1 MVLLSSIAEDLG
13 WNEKFLTIEG
23 SQMKV
28 FSVWNLINSNLPQ
41 DNIIVSINQE
51 ITDMDAMINPMMR
64 WHLCQCLPVDNLR
77 IKFKILEET
86 FNPYKEFELWE
97 R

>member
-1 MVLLSSIAEDLG
+1 MESEKSNKINVVLLSSIAEDLG

-28 FSVWNLINSNLPQ
+28 FSVWKLINSKLPQ

-51 ITDMDAMINPMMR
+51 ITDMNAKINPDDEVAFMPM
-64 WHLCQCLPVDNLR
+64 
-77 IKFKILEET
+77 FT
-86 FNPYKEFELWE
+86 GG
-97 R
+97 

>member
-1 MVLLSSIAEDLG
+1 METKKSNKIKVVLLSSIAEDLG

-23 SQMKV
+23 YQMKV

-51 ITDMDAMINPMMR
+51 ITDMDAMINPDDEVAFMPM
-64 WHLCQCLPVDNLR
+64 
-77 IKFKILEET
+77 FT
-86 FNPYKEFELWE
+86 GG
-97 R
+97 

>member
-1 MVLLSSIAEDLG
+1 METKKSNKIKVVLLSSIAEDLG

-23 SQMKV
+23 SHMKV

-51 ITDMDAMINPMMR
+51 ITDMDAMINPDDEVAFMPM
-64 WHLCQCLPVDNLR
+64 
-77 IKFKILEET
+77 FT
-86 FNPYKEFELWE
+86 GG
-97 R
+97 

>member
-1 MVLLSSIAEDLG
+1 MEIEKSNKIKVVLLSSIAEDLG

-28 FSVWNLINSNLPQ
+28 FSVWKLINSNLPQ

-51 ITDMDAMINPMMR
+51 ITDMDAKINPDDEVAFMPM
-64 WHLCQCLPVDNLR
+64 
-77 IKFKILEET
+77 FT
-86 FNPYKEFELWE
+86 GG
-97 R
+97 

>member
-1 MVLLSSIAEDLG
+1 METEKSNKIKVVLLSSIAEDLG

-23 SQMKV
+23 PQMKV

-51 ITDMDAMINPMMR
+51 ITDMDAMINPDDEVAFMPM
-64 WHLCQCLPVDNLR
+64 
-77 IKFKILEET
+77 FT
-86 FNPYKEFELWE
+86 GG
-97 R
+97 

>member
-1 MVLLSSIAEDLG
+1 MESEKSHKIKVVLLSSIAEDLG
-13 WNEKFLTIEG
+13 WNEKFLIIEG

-51 ITDMDAMINPMMR
+51 ITDMDAMINPDDEVAFMPM
-64 WHLCQCLPVDNLR
+64 
-77 IKFKILEET
+77 FT
-86 FNPYKEFELWE
+86 GG
-97 R
+97 

>member
-1 MVLLSSIAEDLG
+1 MESEKSNKIKVVLLSSIAEDLG

-28 FSVWNLINSNLPQ
+28 FSVWKLINSKRLQ

-51 ITDMDAMINPMMR
+51 ITDMDAKINPDDEVAFMPM
-64 WHLCQCLPVDNLR
+64 
-77 IKFKILEET
+77 FT
-86 FNPYKEFELWE
+86 GG
-97 R
+97 

>member
-1 MVLLSSIAEDLG
+1 MESEKSNKIKVVLLSSIAEDLG

-28 FSVWNLINSNLPQ
+28 FFVWNLINSNLPQ

-51 ITDMDAMINPMMR
+51 ITDMDAMINPADEVAFMPM
-64 WHLCQCLPVDNLR
+64 
-77 IKFKILEET
+77 FT
-86 FNPYKEFELWE
+86 GG
-97 R
+97 

>member
-1 MVLLSSIAEDLG
+1 METEKSNKIKVVLLSSIAEDLG
-13 WNEKFLTIEG
+13 WKEKFLTIEE

-51 ITDMDAMINPMMR
+51 ITDMDAMINPDDEVAFMPM
-64 WHLCQCLPVDNLR
+64 
-77 IKFKILEET
+77 FT
-86 FNPYKEFELWE
+86 GG
-97 R
+97 

>member
-1 MVLLSSIAEDLG
+1 MESEKSNKIKVILLSSIAEELG
-13 WNEKFLTIEG
+13 WNEKFLTIEV

-51 ITDMDAMINPMMR
+51 ITDMDAMINPDDEVAFMPM
-64 WHLCQCLPVDNLR
+64 
-77 IKFKILEET
+77 FT
-86 FNPYKEFELWE
+86 GG
-97 R
+97 

>member
-1 MVLLSSIAEDLG
+1 MECEKSNKIKVVLLSSIAEDLG

-28 FSVWNLINSNLPQ
+28 FSVWKLINSKLPQ

-51 ITDMDAMINPMMR
+51 ITDMDAKINSDDEVAFMPM
-64 WHLCQCLPVDNLR
+64 
-77 IKFKILEET
+77 FT
-86 FNPYKEFELWE
+86 GG
-97 R
+97 

>member
-1 MVLLSSIAEDLG
+1 MESEKSNKIKVVLLSSIAEDLG

-28 FSVWNLINSNLPQ
+28 FSVWKLINSKLHQ

-51 ITDMDAMINPMMR
+51 ITDMDATINPDDEVAFMPM
-64 WHLCQCLPVDNLR
+64 
-77 IKFKILEET
+77 FT
-86 FNPYKEFELWE
+86 GG
-97 R
+97 

>member
-1 MVLLSSIAEDLG
+1 MESEKSNKIKVVLLSSIAEDLG

-28 FSVWNLINSNLPQ
+28 FSVWKLINANLPQ

-51 ITDMDAMINPMMR
+51 ITDMDAKINPDDEVAFMPM
-64 WHLCQCLPVDNLR
+64 
-77 IKFKILEET
+77 FT
-86 FNPYKEFELWE
+86 GG
-97 R
+97 